1 MRTIFWT
8 SAGIILYVY
17 VGYPLLLAA
26 WSRWRRRPVHR
37 RSWEPTVSVV
47 IAAHDEAEHIAAK
60 LDDCLALE
68 YPASKLDVVVA
79 LDGPDDGTDRIV
91 QRYAEREP
99 RIRACFS
106 KHRRGKAAALNLALA
121 RADGE
126 VLVFT
131 DARQRLD
138 PQAVRE
144 LVATLADEDVG
155 SVSGELVLVDE
166 EGREASECVGL
177 YWRYEKGL
185 RQMESHVHSMLGATG
200 ALYAIRRD
208 DVAPLPEGTILD
220 DMLVPLRAVLRGKR
234 AVFEPRARAYDRL
247 SPPQWEYQR
256 KIRTLTG
263 NYQLLRLMPD
273 LLRPRR
279 NPVFVQ
285 LLSHKVGRLLVPHCL
300 LALYVSSALLLDGF
314 YALAFHAQTA
324 WYGLALIGPLL
335 IHKEGET
342 R

>member
-17 VGYPLLLAA
+17 LGYPLLLAA
-26 WSRWRRRPVHR
+26 WSRWRRRPPR
-37 RSWEPTVSVV
+37 RRRWEPSVSVV

-138 PQAVRE
+138 PAAVRE
-144 LVATLADEDVG
+144 LVTSLADGDVG

-166 EGREASECVGL
+166 RGREAAEGVGI
-177 YWRYEKGL
+177 YWRYEKRL
-185 RQMESHVHSMLGATG
+185 RRMESDIHSMLGATG
-200 ALYAIRRD
+200 ALYAVRRA
-208 DVAPLPEGTILD
+208 DVEPLPEETILD
-220 DMLVPLRAVLRGKR
+220 DMLVPLRIVLRGKR
-234 AVFEPRARAYDRL
+234 AIFEPRARAYDRV
-247 SPPQWEYQR
+247 SPPEWEYRR
-256 KIRTLTG
+256 KVRTLMG

-279 NPVFVQ
+279 NPVFLQ
-285 LLSHKVGRLLVPHCL
+285 LLSHKVGRLLVPHCMV
-300 LALYVSSALLLDGF
+300 ALYVSSALLLGGV
-314 YALAFHAQTA
+314 YELAFHAQTA
-324 WYGLALIGPLL
+324 WYGLALIGPLM
-335 IHKEGET
+335 IRKDGET
-342 R
+342 S